1 MTCSSLLRGSE
12 DDGAWS
18 SPIDGRIR
26 HGGARGILG
35 MGLPALRVRD
45 GGAGQGGIF
54 NADFGYN
61 LFVTI
66 LPFSTFLAIVALIHT
81 GWPWAKGHSG
91 GLTASD
97 AVDTKYPES

>member
-1 MTCSSLLRGSE
+1 MVRGHLRSTAAFATAVLGASSAWACPLCESE
-12 DDGAWS
+12 TGE
-18 SPIDGRIR
+18 
-26 HGGARGILG
+26 
-35 MGLPALRVRD
+35 RVR
-45 GGAGQGGIF
+45 AGIF

-66 LPFSTFLAIVALIHT
+66 LPFSMFLAIVALIHT